1 LLQSFIPSIADKI
14 FSLLNVSELNYDD
27 LSSDNLKEVK
37 KFEPFITRLE
47 KNDFDG
53 ILD

>member
-1 LLQSFIPSIADKI
+1 MGSEMCIRDS
-14 FSLLNVSELNYDD
+14 LNVSELNYED
-27 LSSDNLKEVK
+27 LSSDNLEEVK